1 MVRILVR
8 SCLKMNKMG
17 CCNNSRQLMKYSG
30 SQCLF
35 CRGQQRWRGGKTL
48 SRPTRDIRPLKAS
61 LRCNRTLQRAAQ
73 TTRHFTDCKT
83 LHRHYKDTTRH
94 YTGTKKTVQDSVWQE
109 CSVGKRLSAAAVVC
123 LASGGHPIHQTK
135 GQKAPTDPTIDQTI
149 DINCFHNAQLRRH
162 QLIIIL

>member
-17 CCNNSRQLMKYSG
+17 FCNNSRQLMKYSG
-30 SQCLF
+30 LQCLF

-61 LRCNRTLQRAAQ
+61 LRCNRTLCNVLHRLQDTTQ
-73 TTRHFTDCKT
+73 TTRNYTDT
-83 LHRHYKDTTRH
+83 E
-94 YTGTKKTVQDSVWQE
+94 KTVQDSVWQE

-123 LASGGHPIHQTK
+123 LASGATRSIRPRVRRHQLN
-135 GQKAPTDPTIDQTI
+135 PTISLCRDQTI
-149 DINCFHNAQLRRH
+149 DIN
-162 QLIIIL
+162 

>member
-17 CCNNSRQLMKYSG
+17 FCNNSRQLMKYSG
-30 SQCLF
+30 LQCLF

-61 LRCNRTLQRAAQ
+61 LRCNRTLQRATQ
-73 TTRHFTDCKT
+73 TTRHYID
-83 LHRHYKDTTRH
+83 
-94 YTGTKKTVQDSVWQE
+94 TKKTLQDSVWQE

-123 LASGGHPIHQTK
+123 LASGATRSIRQRVT
-135 GQKAPTDPTIDQTI
+135 
-149 DINCFHNAQLRRH
+149 RH
-162 QLIIIL
+162 QLILLQIL